1 MGGVFVVEI
10 NRKLFRRFNASTIV
24 QNSARFNTIY
34 GGLNP
39 SITNV
44 LFVHGEYD
52 PWRSAG
58 VTSDLSSTAQ
68 AIVIAGA
75 SQGNDLGPISEG
87 KINRSNRFFSLK
99 KTNFDCI
106 L

>member
-1 MGGVFVVEI
+1 MSIAKMDEKDFKVYCS
-10 NRKLFRRFNASTIV
+10 FNESTIQ

-39 SITNV
+39 GITNV
-44 LFVHGEYD
+44 LYVHGQFD

-58 VTSDLSSTAQ
+58 VQNDLSATAQ

-75 SQGNDLGPISEG
+75 SQGNDLGAISEG
-87 KINRSNRFFSLK
+87 K
-99 KTNFDCI
+99 
-106 L
+106 